1 MKIGVMGTGGVGGY
15 FGAIL
20 ARAGVDIHFVARGKH
35 RQAIQEEGLQVIS
48 SQGNFRVMV
57 HATSEPED
65 IGPVDLL
72 LFCVKA
78 YDTMDAMRVIGPM
91 IEEDTMILSL
101 QNGIDN
107 NAKLSE
113 LYDAT
118 RVLGGTTYIESS
130 IASPGVIAHS
140 GRPGRIIFGELT
152 GERTPRAEK
161 VLQVFQKGGID
172 TELSTEIENVL
183 WQKFLFICGVH
194 GVTTLP
200 RASLGLALA
209 FPETRDL
216 MVGVMREVESLA
228 RAKGIHLPVDV
239 VQKAVELAETYTR
252 NFKCSMLRDLQ
263 WRRRTEVEALN
274 GMVVQM
280 GREFGIETPLN
291 QVITA
296 CLKLENYKILN
307 PFLSASMD
315 DFF

>member
-15 FGAIL
+15 FGAML

-48 SQGNFRVMV
+48 TQGNFRVMV
-57 HATSEPED
+57 HTTSEPED

-72 LFCVKA
+72 LLCVKA
-78 YDTMDAMRVIGPM
+78 YDTIDALRVIGPM
-91 IEEDTMILSL
+91 IEDDTMILSL

-107 NAKLSE
+107 NAKLIE
-113 LYDAT
+113 AYDAS

-140 GRPGRIIFGELT
+140 GRPGRIIFGELN
-152 GERTPRAEK
+152 GEKTARAEK
-161 VLQVFQKGGID
+161 VLQIFLKSGID
-172 TELSTEIENVL
+172 TELSTQIEKEL

-200 RASLGLALA
+200 RASLGLVLA
-209 FPETRDL
+209 FPETREL
-216 MVGVMREVESLA
+216 LIGVMREAEALA
-228 RAKGIHLPVDV
+228 RAKGIDLPEDAVE
-239 VQKAVELAETYTR
+239 KAVELSETYTR

-280 GREFGIETPLN
+280 GRELGLATPFN

-307 PFLSASMD
+307 PFLSAAMD